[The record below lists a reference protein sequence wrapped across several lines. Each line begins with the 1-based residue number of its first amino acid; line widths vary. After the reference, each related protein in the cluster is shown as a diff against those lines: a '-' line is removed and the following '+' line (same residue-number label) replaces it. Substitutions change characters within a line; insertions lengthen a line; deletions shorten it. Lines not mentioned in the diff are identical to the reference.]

1 MKLED
6 LKLDLQNPGA
16 APLPVKL
23 VIIVAVCI
31 GIFIG
36 MWQWQVVPQREKLHK
51 AEQQEIDLKNTF
63 EAKQTKAA
71 NLDALKQQMQQ
82 MQVDFGEMLKQLPNQ
97 TEVAALLVDIS
108 QTGLAAGLEFE
119 LFKPGQ
125 ETPSEFYAELPI
137 EIRVAGTY
145 HQFGEF
151 ISGMAAL
158 PRIVT
163 AHNISIERGKGADK
177 LIMTTTAKTYRALE
191 EEEIGSAAPDKA
203 KTKAKA
209 KGK

>member
-23 VIIVAVCI
+23 VIVIAVCI

-36 MWQWQVVPQREKLHK
+36 MWQWQVVPQREKLRK

-119 LFKPGQ
+119 LFKPGK

-163 AHNISIERGKGADK
+163 AHNINIDRGKGADK
-177 LIMTTTAKTYRALE
+177 LVMTTTAKTYRALE

>member
-1 MKLED
+1 VKLED

-23 VIIVAVCI
+23 VIVIAVCI

-36 MWQWQVVPQREKLHK
+36 MWQWQVVPQREKLRK

-119 LFKPGQ
+119 LFKPGK

-163 AHNISIERGKGADK
+163 AHNINIDRGKGADK
-177 LIMTTTAKTYRALE
+177 LVMTTTAKTYRALE

>member
-1 MKLED
+1 VKLED

-23 VIIVAVCI
+23 VIVIAVCI

-36 MWQWQVVPQREKLHK
+36 MWQWQVVPQRENLRK

-119 LFKPGQ
+119 LFKPGK

-163 AHNISIERGKGADK
+163 AHNINIDRGKGSDK
-177 LIMTTTAKTYRALE
+177 LVMTTTAKTYRALE

-203 KTKAKA
+203 KAKTKA